1 MEEHDLKKVIEEA
14 SLLSYLD
21 CDEIVKC
28 SDLYYFRQIVYI
40 FLEYMEQG
48 ALTSIILGYRQQY
61 SEKFC

>member
-1 MEEHDLKKVIEEA
+1 MKKLFNTGEKDLKKVIEEA

-28 SDLYYFRQIVYI
+28 TDLYFYKQIVYI

-48 ALTSIILGYRQQY
+48 AMTDIILGYR
-61 SEKFC
+61 